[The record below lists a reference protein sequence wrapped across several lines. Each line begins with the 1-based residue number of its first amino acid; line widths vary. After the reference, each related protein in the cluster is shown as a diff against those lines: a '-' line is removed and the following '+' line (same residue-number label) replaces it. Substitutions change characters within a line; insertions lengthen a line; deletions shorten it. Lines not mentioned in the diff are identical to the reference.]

1 MAHRDA
7 PAPADP
13 VATAPGAPARR
24 ARRPGA
30 WGGRLLTAAVAVPP
44 ALSLETARRV
54 LDGSLDTTFGLVD
67 PATGMLNGPQ
77 GQAAAT
83 SAQLLAER
91 WSLLWQLQPPH
102 VPLLAGALG
111 TVVLAALVLA
121 GRPAALVPRAGA
133 RWAAA
138 AVAGCTALAAL
149 AALAGFVAQVAG
161 LLPQG
166 TWLVGSPFLSHGT
179 AVGVLVLSTALAVAA
194 ALTLL
199 RAPGEPVDETD
210 DEADDETGDETGDG
224 TGDGAEDET
233 AQAPGPAT
241 APAAVVQEHLRTT
254 PADHR
259 AGGPPRPREDE
270 LALYRRPR

>member
-7 PAPADP
+7 PAPAGP
-13 VATAPGAPARR
+13 AATVPTGPARR

-30 WGGRLLTAAVAVPP
+30 WGGWALTAAVAVPP
-44 ALSLETARRV
+44 AVCLVTAWRV

-77 GQAAAT
+77 GQASAT

-121 GRPAALVPRAGA
+121 GRPAAAVPRAGA
-133 RWAAA
+133 RWAAT

-161 LLPQG
+161 LLPRG
-166 TWLVGSPFLSHGT
+166 TWLVGTPFLSHGT
-179 AVGVLVLSTALAVAA
+179 AAGVLVLTTALATAA

-199 RAPGEPVDETD
+199 RAPGEPEDEI
-210 DEADDETGDETGDG
+210 DDETGDETGDEEG
-224 TGDGAEDET
+224 GGV
-233 AQAPGPAT
+233 PART
-241 APAAVVQEHLRTT
+241 PAPAPAPTRDPDPAVRERPR
-254 PADHR
+254 PAPAEHR
-259 AGGPPRPREDE
+259 AEGPPRVREEE